1 MAPAAAL
8 MVQVLLPA
16 RLLQEV
22 AACAVLGAALGAV
35 RAFLPVRGRAAFVP
49 DVLLPGAVLLVCQSY
64 AAGYSKA
71 GVLRWYMV
79 ATAFAAALCVAGVLG
94 IPLRALG
101 RGIRAVLCLPG
112 RILHVLRCSLCAA
125 AALRL
130 KLPANYAG
138 TRKEPQ
144 KNPKRTCQTSGH
156 CCIIQTYQSKRTDAE
171 GLLFRQER
179 KAMTNTGRKK
189 RRKNAV
195 VTMAFRLF
203 FVLLLLSMLA
213 AYISNQVTISSKR
226 AELETLN
233 EQVAQQQTENQELQR
248 VLSGDADQITE
259 WVARDS
265 YNYAAPNER
274 IFVDVTGN

>member
-1 MAPAAAL
+1 

-16 RLLQEV
+16 RLLQEA
-22 AACAVLGAALGAV
+22 AACAVLGAALGAA
-35 RAFLPVRGRAAFVP
+35 RAFLPVRGRAAFAP
-49 DVLLPGAVLLVCQSY
+49 DVLLSGAVLLVCQSY
-64 AAGYSKA
+64 AAGYSAA
-71 GVLRWYMV
+71 GVLRWYM
-79 ATAFAAALCVAGVLG
+79 AAAAFAAALCAAGVLG

-101 RGIRAVLCLPG
+101 RGIGAVLRRFAVQPV
-112 RILHVLRCSLCAA
+112 RRRRAA
-125 AALRL
+125 AKTARKLRRN
-130 KLPANYAG
+130 AERTA
-138 TRKEPQ
+138 

-233 EQVAQQQTENQELQR
+233 EQVVQQQTENQELQR

>member
-1 MAPAAAL
+1 
-8 MVQVLLPA
+8 
-16 RLLQEV
+16 
-22 AACAVLGAALGAV
+22 
-35 RAFLPVRGRAAFVP
+35 
-49 DVLLPGAVLLVCQSY
+49 
-64 AAGYSKA
+64 
-71 GVLRWYMV
+71 
-79 ATAFAAALCVAGVLG
+79 
-94 IPLRALG
+94 
-101 RGIRAVLCLPG
+101 
-112 RILHVLRCSLCAA
+112 
-125 AALRL
+125 
-130 KLPANYAG
+130 
-138 TRKEPQ
+138 
-144 KNPKRTCQTSGH
+144 
-156 CCIIQTYQSKRTDAE
+156 
-171 GLLFRQER
+171 
-179 KAMTNTGRKK
+179 MTNTGRKK

-213 AYISNQVTISSKR
+213 AYISNHISSKR